1 MCDKELL
8 LGVSQRKWLSLLSKD
23 AINLRVRDFLEEEEA
38 VMVVE
43 ESSAFLLFFF
53 LFFTGSAWFASCEL
67 GSCWNN
73 PTGRPPHVTR
83 GFTFQQQGQ
92 RTVVGRG

>member
-23 AINLRVRDFLEEEEA
+23 AINLRVRDFLEEA
-38 VMVVE
+38 VMVVVE

-53 LFFTGSAWFASCEL
+53 FLFY
-67 GSCWNN
+67 
-73 PTGRPPHVTR
+73 
-83 GFTFQQQGQ
+83 GFRMVRFL
-92 RTVVGRG
+92 

>member
-38 VMVVE
+38 LMVVVVVE

-53 LFFTGSAWFASCEL
+53 LFLRVPHGSLLVSSGAA
-67 GSCWNN
+67 GTTQ
-73 PTGRPPHVTR
+73 PAGHHM
-83 GFTFQQQGQ
+83 
-92 RTVVGRG
+92 